1 MVKLPFKSRRVRPVE
16 QPQQPAA
23 PPFGWSDPSPD
34 SGASHA
40 DPYHAEKAARLAG
53 VGALLQLEAQRVE
66 RAKAARDENL
76 RGVRLGRNY
85 SDPASY

>member
-1 MVKLPFKSRRVRPVE
+1 MVKLPFQSRRVRPVE

-23 PPFGWSDPSPD
+23 QPFGWSAPTPDP
-34 SGASHA
+34 GATFT
-40 DPYHAEKAARLAG
+40 DPYMAEKAARVAG
-53 VGALLQLEAQRVE
+53 VHALAQLEAQRME

-85 SDPASY
+85 SDPAGY